1 MQLRTFLAFTRT
13 AFAAATA
20 HSTRATRVTCSNSG
34 ARTSPSGPQGEIS
47 EGGGTAFNR
56 ELPKWSS
63 SRGGRHTPVQLR
75 WKMQVFHPPHLHK
88 PRTGARRR
96 RRCCRR
102 RAGYGRATV
111 GGAVLPSGA
120 STEEVGGPARPPDG
134 IPRAPAPA
142 SSDDDYEAES
152 GGVCPDAVA
161 IRTPRPTTTRHA
173 SERARSAASYRVHP
187 LSAVAVPCCC
197 ALAAAS
203 VVMALPLPA
212 REGMGRWW
220 PP

>member
-1 MQLRTFLAFTRT
+1 MK
-13 AFAAATA
+13 AAG
-20 HSTRATRVTCSNSG
+20 RRVIASC
-34 ARTSPSGPQGEIS
+34 Q
-47 EGGGTAFNR
+47 
-56 ELPKWSS
+56 KWSS

-75 WKMQVFHPPHLHK
+75 WKMQVFHPAHLHK
-88 PRTGARRR
+88 PRTGARR
-96 RRCCRR
+96 RR

-142 SSDDDYEAES
+142 SSDDDDYEAES
-152 GGVCPDAVA
+152 GGVRPDAVA

-173 SERARSAASYRVHP
+173 SERARSVACYSLWAERVHP

-203 VVMALPLPA
+203 VVMTWPLPA
-212 REGMGRWW
+212 REGMGGCREGRWW